1 MVLVELLVEQ
11 VVVVLVQTYLIQY
24 FHQLHLQEVEV
35 EVLVGQLVGQTVKP
49 LENLEV
55 LVVEQLLLIMVDLVV
70 HQLLEDQVIHLL
82 LLLPKETME
91 VQHLFIHHIELV
103 DLEVVLEL
111 SEQIIVVD
119 QGVME

>member
-1 MVLVELLVEQ
+1 MELLVEQ
-11 VVVVLVQTYLIQY
+11 VVVVLVQTDLIQY

-70 HQLLEDQVIHLL
+70 HQPLEDQVIHLL
-82 LLLPKETME
+82 LLLRKETME
-91 VQHLFIHHIELV
+91 VQHLFIRHIELV
-103 DLEVVLEL
+103 GLEAVLEL
-111 SEQIIVVD
+111 
-119 QGVME
+119 